1 MNADK
6 ISKLRAIVAAKT
18 AKYFVL
24 AAAAKTQPQVN
35 AANRAMGVA
44 ARAGVRLDSALVE
57 MRQVS
62 A

>member
-1 MNADK
+1 MQID
-6 ISKLRAIVAAKT
+6 KLRISFTSKT

-24 AAAAKTQPQVN
+24 AAAAKTQPQIN

-44 ARAGVRLDSALVE
+44 ARAGVRLDSALAA